1 MSRKIF
7 GVEWPQKCPSNA
19 DLDTVSSAHI
29 APREMSKRV
38 PFRKSDLGRAIEV
51 AQARGWNSV
60 QLKIG
65 PDGSISVSASKF
77 APDVAS
83 AHKDNLNAVED

>member
-1 MSRKIF
+1 MASE
-7 GVEWPQKCPSNA
+7 VPVKCGPG
-19 DLDTVSSAHI
+19 HI
-29 APREMSKRV
+29 VLRPYCPGDMNKRV